1 MKTKNIIKKGLLLI
15 SVATFASCS
24 SFLEEENW
32 TSQSAEDYY
41 KTAKGYE
48 SLVNGAYA
56 SLKSVYNNYSYHK
69 LTQLGTD
76 IGTQPN
82 GTVTSDLN
90 QYVVTYD
97 KSNGTVYEQWSKLYV
112 ALKDV
117 NAAIGRA
124 TNVTLK
130 TEDPIE
136 GIDPNQRDLRVAE
149 VKFISALYLFEIVKN
164 WGQAPLVLE
173 EAQSTATTSKLNSGA
188 EFYTQIL
195 KDLQDVLSS
204 SLPEK
209 QGASDF
215 GRASKAAA
223 RHLRALVYLTRG
235 YQDYADEVIFAVN
248 YNNSTNN
255 NNNQQSTYYLFSY
268 REGWEGLAKS
278 NFYANDYGDVMP
290 SKYLYTSFD
299 WKKDRRA
306 EVTFMSPLN
315 GDPATS
321 VDGRTY
327 GRNAFMNPTQLGASS
342 TGGADTVI
350 HFPVP
355 TEEGFRVY
363 SKAEQDAAN
372 AASPMKFIYNY
383 PSGSYKDC
391 SEDDYFITGLQG
403 NSSTTRAWL
412 PVYKFKDAGTLYGES
427 GGSQYGSRDIVL
439 FRLAETYLIAAE
451 AAVMKKD
458 NVNALLCINAVR
470 ERAMHNAKEQGL
482 AKYEG
487 TVTIDDVLDERALEL
502 FGEAPR
508 WNDLTRTGKLAERVL
523 EYNWDVTHITGGL
536 IQTQLSAATNAK
548 YSLRPIPVN
557 WLNTLSNGQE
567 LGNNPGWE

>member
-1 MKTKNIIKKGLLLI
+1 
-15 SVATFASCS
+15 
-24 SFLEEENW
+24 
-32 TSQSAEDYY
+32 
-41 KTAKGYE
+41 
-48 SLVNGAYA
+48 
-56 SLKSVYNNYSYHK
+56 
-69 LTQLGTD
+69 
-76 IGTQPN
+76 
-82 GTVTSDLN
+82 
-90 QYVVTYD
+90 
-97 KSNGTVYEQWSKLYV
+97 
-112 ALKDV
+112 
-117 NAAIGRA
+117 
-124 TNVTLK
+124 
-130 TEDPIE
+130 
-136 GIDPNQRDLRVAE
+136 
-149 VKFISALYLFEIVKN
+149 
-164 WGQAPLVLE
+164 
-173 EAQSTATTSKLNSGA
+173 
-188 EFYTQIL
+188 
-195 KDLQDVLSS
+195 
-204 SLPEK
+204 
-209 QGASDF
+209 
-215 GRASKAAA
+215 
-223 RHLRALVYLTRG
+223 
-235 YQDYADEVIFAVN
+235 
-248 YNNSTNN
+248 
-255 NNNQQSTYYLFSY
+255 
-268 REGWEGLAKS
+268 
-278 NFYANDYGDVMP
+278 
-290 SKYLYTSFD
+290 
-299 WKKDRRA
+299 
-306 EVTFMSPLN
+306 MSPLN

-327 GRNAFMNPTQLGASS
+327 GRNAFMNTTQLGSSS
-342 TGGADTVI
+342 TGVADTVI

-548 YSLRPIPVN
+548 YSLRPNPVN

-567 LGNNPGWE
+567 LGNNPGWD